1 MLFVAIWNQGVNG
14 QRIIWIDP
22 RRVTEEGYTPGMFM
36 TGLIRPTDVIMD
48 ADGSLLVADYNYG
61 LVWRVR
67 YGESS
72 GQPTP
77 GVLATL
83 GIQPMAATAA
93 PTLNPN
99 SADATLPAPSGFAT
113 NTPSAP

>member
-1 MLFVAIWNQGVNG
+1 
-14 QRIIWIDP
+14 
-22 RRVTEEGYTPGMFM
+22 M
-36 TGLIRPTDVIMD
+36 TGLIRPTDVIME

-61 LVWRVR
+61 LVWRVS
-67 YGESS
+67 YGSS
-72 GQPTP
+72 PTTQTTP
-77 GVLATL
+77 SVLETL

-99 SADATLPAPSGFAT
+99 AAAATSAPSGFAT